1 MASTTGVL
9 YRATALK
16 ADASEDLYVRSL
28 GFRPTKLRV
37 VNLTN
42 QVQVEWNAALAEGKN
57 LKRDAAGAL
66 TVLSSGGVVPVDADS
81 AGNAGLKVPA
91 GLADIN
97 DADGEDLLVEAFGGS
112 PAQYP

>member
-37 VNLTN
+37 LNLTN
-42 QVQVEWNAALAEGKN
+42 QVEVEWFAGLAEGKN
-57 LKRDAAGAL
+57 LKTVAAGDK
-66 TVLSSGGVVPVDADS
+66 TVLASGGVVPVDADT
-81 AGNAGLKVPA
+81 AGNPGIKVPA

-97 DADGEDLLVEAFGGS
+97 DTDGEDLLVEAFGGA